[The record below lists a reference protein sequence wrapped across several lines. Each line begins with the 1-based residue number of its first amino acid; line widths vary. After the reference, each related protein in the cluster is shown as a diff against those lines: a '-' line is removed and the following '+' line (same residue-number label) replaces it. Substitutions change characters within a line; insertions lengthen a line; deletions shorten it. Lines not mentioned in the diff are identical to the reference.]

1 MKEKKVIIIVAGVAV
16 AAFVAV
22 LLFAFLCPETVDY
35 YSAVNKNTVRD
46 YVKFRDKYP
55 ESKYMD
61 DLNEHKSLL
70 EERYFSDRKKK
81 NTLEAYDEF
90 LYAFPHDKYTA
101 EATRLRDS
109 IIYWQSEIEKY
120 GKNSLENGSVP
131 YESHFGKPKP
141 HKKDSNSDIIVK
153 APLSFDMVAIVR
165 QNDENGEVVA
175 HAYVKADSTYTF
187 TVDNGRYQTFFYI
200 GRGWHPE
207 KKVSNDLI
215 GGFLLSETY
224 SKDDPTTVNDEVISY
239 KISMRQKKYS
249 TKREVLG
256 E

>member
-1 MKEKKVIIIVAGVAV
+1 MNEKKVISVVAGVAV
-16 AAFVAV
+16 AILAAA
-22 LLFAFLCPETVDY
+22 LLFAFFCPETIDY

-61 DLNEHKSLL
+61 GIDQHKSLL
-70 EERYFSDRKKK
+70 EDRYFSDRKKK

-90 LYAFPHDKYTA
+90 LYAFPHDKFTA

-120 GKNSLENGSVP
+120 GKNSLGNGEMP
-131 YESHFGKPKP
+131 YVDHFGKPKP
-141 HKKDSNSDIIVK
+141 FKKDSNSDIIVK

-165 QNDENGEVVA
+165 KNDEKGEVVA
-175 HAYVKADSTYTF
+175 HAYVKADSTHTF

-200 GRGWHPE
+200 GKGWHPE
-207 KKVSNDLI
+207 KRVANDLV

-256 E
+256 D